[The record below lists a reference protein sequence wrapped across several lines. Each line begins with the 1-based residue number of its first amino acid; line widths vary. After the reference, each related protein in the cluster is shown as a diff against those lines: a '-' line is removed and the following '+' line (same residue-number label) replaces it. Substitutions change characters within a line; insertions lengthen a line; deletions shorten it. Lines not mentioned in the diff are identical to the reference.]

1 MKATTG
7 FSMSLGGGNKP
18 KPTAATKPGS
28 KSRLA
33 QHDESDDETCD
44 DGRVEL
50 VQAFDQSNG
59 AIRVGGDERGRG
71 EGGGGGPLVIPALKN
86 RDWREESLKRKRGG
100 MWMPPEARAVGGDAG
115 DSSETVGGNTGQA
128 GQAGYGLQVMTR
140 EEKMGEEEQQEEEGV
155 MVKGGGDVTMTDG
168 DENGEPK
175 TEDQLALEA
184 LISGDSKEK
193 KSTLVL
199 ALQSNSL
206 DWREARAKVTTQSE
220 TDAYRADLAQR
231 PDVPDLAAYEAVPV
245 EEFGAALLRGMGWKE
260 GMELGARGKK
270 AGEKG
275 AKPKAVERRPALLG
289 LGAKTQAEAMG
300 MELGGWGKGDKA
312 ILGAKGG
319 KGWVD
324 KTYVPVVLRNKVT
337 GQIIDSL
344 PQTGIKG
351 GTTQEERTRGREM
364 EIRGESRKERG
375 DGEDTDGSEKRR
387 RRKDYDRDGGR
398 DRRREYD
405 THNGTQ
411 TDRKSSRWEK
421 DREYD
426 QVRRDRC
433 REKERERGIDMDRD
447 RDRGDRDWRDRD
459 RDKERDRDRDK
470 ERDRDREKRKDN
482 GRDRDRAPDYNK
494 ERERDRRRDRVDD
507 YDKRRRSS
515 RSRERW

>member
-1 MKATTG
+1 MTLLINKALLSQPSTFHTMKASTG
-7 FSMSLGGGNKP
+7 FSMPLGSASKSKSKPAAAPGSTKLGG
-18 KPTAATKPGS
+18 

-33 QHDESDDETCD
+33 HDESDDEACD

-50 VQAFDQSNG
+50 VQAFDQRNG
-59 AIRVGGDERGRG
+59 AIGASDGER
-71 EGGGGGPLVIPALKN
+71 GGGGGPLIIPVLKN
-86 RDWREESLKRKRGG
+86 RDWREESLKRKRVV
-100 MWMPPEARAVGGDAG
+100 WMPPEVRMVGGDAG

-128 GQAGYGLQVMTR
+128 GQAGYGLQVMIR
-140 EEKMGEEEQQEEEGV
+140 EEKMGGEDEEGV
-155 MVKGGGDVTMTDG
+155 MVKDGEGGDVTIAGG
-168 DENGEPK
+168 DDNGEPK

-184 LISGDSKEK
+184 LVSGDSKK
-193 KSTLVL
+193 TSTLVL
-199 ALQSNSL
+199 APQNNSL
-206 DWREARAKVTTQSE
+206 DWREARAKSMMQSE
-220 TDAYRADLAQR
+220 TDAYRADLARR

-312 ILGAKGG
+312 TLGAKGG

-337 GQIIDSL
+337 GQIMDSL
-344 PQTGIKG
+344 PPRAKG
-351 GTTQEERTRGREM
+351 GTNREERARGREI
-364 EIRGESRKERG
+364 EIRGEIRKERG

-387 RRKDYDRDGGR
+387 RRKDYDDREGGR
-398 DRRREYD
+398 DRREYD
-405 THNGTQ
+405 ISNGTQ
-411 TDRKSSRWEK
+411 TDRKLSRREK

-433 REKERERGIDMDRD
+433 REKERDRD
-447 RDRGDRDWRDRD
+447 R
-459 RDKERDRDRDK
+459 RDRDRDK
-470 ERDRDREKRKDN
+470 ERDRDRESRKDE
-482 GRDRDRAPDYNK
+482 DRDKDRVPDHNK
-494 ERERDRRRDRVDD
+494 ERVRDRRRGRVDD
-507 YDKRRRSS
+507 YDRRRRSS